1 MIVTSAK
8 KKRKTASAVLSISA
22 FIRITPVAKPSQESR
37 YRHPGELIPVEK
49 RKAEECR
56 VMKIV
61 KRDPKK
67 ADEGEQEQPK
77 TMSSHR
83 RATLC
88 IASRQ
93 SATSGSPI

>member
-22 FIRITPVAKPSQESR
+22 FIRIAPVAKPSQESR
-37 YRHPGELIPVEK
+37 YRHPGELIPIEK
-49 RKAEECR
+49 WKAEEYR

-61 KRDPKK
+61 KRHPKK
-67 ADEGEQEQPK
+67 ADKGEQEQPK
-77 TMSSHR
+77 TVSGH
-83 RATLC
+83 RATTLR

-93 SATSGSPI
+93 SATSESSI